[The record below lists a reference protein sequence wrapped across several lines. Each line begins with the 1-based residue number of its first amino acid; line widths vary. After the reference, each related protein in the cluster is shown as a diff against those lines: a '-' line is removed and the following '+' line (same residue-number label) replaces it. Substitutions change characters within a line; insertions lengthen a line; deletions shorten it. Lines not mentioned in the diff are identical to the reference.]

1 MAQTLS
7 DQSATGGTQS
17 LTPAERE
24 TRLWAALM
32 ALQEVQSVLGAHD
45 GTDDFRLK
53 TAHSA
58 IEGAKVLVRSIWS
71 DACTEASK

>member
-1 MAQTLS
+1 MSNNQTLTE
-7 DQSATGGTQS
+7 TGIQS

-32 ALQEVQSVLGAHD
+32 ALQEVQAVLGAHD

-53 TAHSA
+53 TAHGA

>member
-1 MAQTLS
+1 MSNNQTLTE
-7 DQSATGGTQS
+7 TGIQS

-32 ALQEVQSVLGAHD
+32 ALQEVQNGLRAHD